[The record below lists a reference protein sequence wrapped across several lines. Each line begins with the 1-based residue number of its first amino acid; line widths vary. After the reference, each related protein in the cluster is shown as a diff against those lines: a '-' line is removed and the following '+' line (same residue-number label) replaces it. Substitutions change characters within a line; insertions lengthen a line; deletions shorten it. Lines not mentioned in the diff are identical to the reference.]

1 MAERK
6 YVLMKWKDGWQEVIG
21 IDGDAVGF
29 DKYFVIERKEYFG
42 RLVYNRPEG
51 EYPGLIVM
59 DRAPMEMEQV
69 VMMGDGDDE
78 RSLKQVSTY
87 AEGDRVEYNYELGR
101 GDGSLVKDVNR
112 KVKEALSSKG
122 TSVKEVLSKPDRE
135 RFKELEAIAKEARIV
150 GGKSQKDVAEFIQ
163 MMLIKMG

>member
-51 EYPGLIVM
+51 EYPGLIVT

-69 VMMGDGDDE
+69 VMMGDGDE
-78 RSLKQVSTY
+78 MSLRQVSTY
-87 AEGDRVEYNYELGR
+87 AEGDRVEYNYGLEK
-101 GDGSLVKDVNR
+101 GDGSLVKHVNR
-112 KVKEALSSKG
+112 KVKEVLSRKG
-122 TSVKEVLSKPDRE
+122 TSAKEVLSKPHAE

-150 GGKSQKDVAEFIQ
+150 GGKSQEDVAGFIQ
-163 MMLIKMG
+163 MILEKV